1 MLMSLRQLSP
11 GMLVNLAVLTYIF
24 SGLMQP
30 WEPVTRAVF
39 FLLMCPAVI
48 WAFVKKEINLS
59 SHRSFLLPLAVMMS
73 YLAVSALFLSDA
85 SHAQGIRR
93 VRWSFE
99 VLVWIAALLH
109 AIPLWIKD
117 KERYAFLFCG
127 LTLVSAVVVFWGW
140 GLETHFKGRL
150 RWTNDFD
157 HPTHG
162 ASLLLV
168 YWSIGLVLSLLG
180 NLRSIAFVSV
190 SGVALV
196 AVLVVLFLTT
206 SRGPM
211 AAALLA
217 CVAYTLVLV
226 RTVGARN
233 SAALLVACFL
243 ALFLAGMLA
252 SESSRWAL
260 DVMQKR
266 ELVTT
271 RSDMW
276 FSMLKYHP
284 DSHWFGAGNATA
296 FADTH
301 IGGYLLDK
309 YGRDFSHVHNTFLDI
324 YNRSGVVG
332 LVLFAWVA
340 HSCFFGFLFRRQQQV
355 TRRVLVIGS
364 CFLAG
369 AISLHMAEAFRLV
382 SAPNPD
388 WQLLW
393 LPLLF
398 VYSCFRSARQN
409 GLAREPGV
417 PAM

>member
-1 MLMSLRQLSP
+1 MLMLLRQLSP

-39 FLLMCPAVI
+39 FLLMSPAVI
-48 WAFVKKEINLS
+48 WALVKKEINLS
-59 SHRSFLLPLAVMMS
+59 SHRSFLLPLTVMMS

-99 VLVWIAALLH
+99 VLIWIAALLH

-168 YWSIGLVLSLLG
+168 YWSIGLVLSMLG
-180 NLRSIAFVSV
+180 NLRSKGFVLV
-190 SGVALV
+190 SGMSLV
-196 AVLVVLFLTT
+196 AVLIVLFLTT

-217 CVAYTLVLV
+217 CIAYTGVLV
-226 RTVGARN
+226 RTVGTRKTV
-233 SAALLVACFL
+233 ALLVASLL

-260 DVMQKR
+260 GVMQKR

-301 IGGYLLDK
+301 IGSYLLDK

-332 LVLFAWVA
+332 LVLFGWVA
-340 HSCFFGFLFRRQQQV
+340 YSCFFGFFFGRQQV

-369 AISLHMAEAFRLV
+369 AVSLHMAEAFRLV

-398 VYSCFRSARQN
+398 VYSCFRSAGQN
-409 GLAREPGV
+409 VVSHEPSV
-417 PAM
+417 PSS